1 MEDYLVFF
9 FFFEGD
15 IQNDEAGL
23 DKIKVVTKAVMRST
37 NSSEPVAYQ
46 MTQFKEFNVV
56 RQQAYDGEYYNIA
69 FEVLPSRDRVDAAI
83 RKYHPKKSS
92 TV

>member
-1 MEDYLVFF
+1 MEDYLVFGLGH
-9 FFFEGD
+9 EGD
-15 IQNDEAGL
+15 IKNDEAGL
-23 DKIKVVTKAVMRST
+23 DKISVVTKAVMRST
-37 NSSEPVAYQ
+37 NSNEPVVYP

-56 RQQAYDGEYYNIA
+56 RQQAYDGEFYNIA
-69 FEVLPSRDRVDAAI
+69 FDVLPSRDRVDAAI